1 MHLVIISGATRAK
14 NKSNTAKI
22 IEAFRKGYE
31 AEGNTTEVWYLSERS
46 QWKMAKEAFHKH
58 DHILFALPLYVE
70 NIPGSMLEFLETLEK
85 KEETGTQI
93 AFLLQGGFP
102 EASQLRCC
110 EMYLEKLPAMLGC
123 EYAGTLLKG
132 DMFGLGFVDEKQR
145 AKALQPFEEMGCRF
159 AKTHCFDKE
168 EVSQFAGPEFFSK
181 GILRAFQ
188 CIGRHIQRIF
198 MSKMAKSLGCK
209 QKLDVRPY
217 DNVQYNK

>member
-1 MHLVIISGATRAK
+1 
-14 NKSNTAKI
+14 
-22 IEAFRKGYE
+22 
-31 AEGNTTEVWYLSERS
+31 
-46 QWKMAKEAFHKH
+46 
-58 DHILFALPLYVE
+58 
-70 NIPGSMLEFLETLEK
+70 
-85 KEETGTQI
+85 
-93 AFLLQGGFP
+93 
-102 EASQLRCC
+102 
-110 EMYLEKLPAMLGC
+110 
-123 EYAGTLLKG
+123 
-132 DMFGLGFVDEKQR
+132 MFGLGFVDEKQR

-217 DNVQYNK
+217 DNVQ